1 MESNVWEPS
10 VLLLLPFIFSSLKFN
25 RSLEM
30 KIFITKYIEITR
42 PKPPKTSYPIRE
54 SLDLSKM
61 DRCVLSAPHKIF
73 LFL

>member
-1 MESNVWEPS
+1 M
-10 VLLLLPFIFSSLKFN
+10 LLLLPFIFPSLKFN

-30 KIFITKYIEITR
+30 KIFTTKYIKITR

-54 SLDLSKM
+54 SRLLAKM
-61 DRCVLSAPHKIF
+61 DRRVLSAPHKIF